1 MALCY
6 QCFREKG
13 AETVCPFC
21 GYDPTGAADKYP
33 LALRPGTILNGRYT
47 VGRVLGQGGFGITYI
62 AQEYRTRERVALK
75 EYFPSE
81 FAGRSQGLTVQV
93 HSSQQLENYEYG
105 KARFLEEAKT
115 LAAFIGNEN
124 IVRIYSYFEE
134 NGTAYFA
141 MEYVDG
147 LPLDQYMARRGG
159 RLSPAEANR
168 LLLPLMAALE
178 AVHLKGI
185 VHRDIAPDN
194 IIIAKDGTAKLIDFG
209 AARYSTGEKSKS
221 LDVII
226 KHGFAP
232 KEQYMRRGRQGPFTD
247 IYALAASYYYA
258 ITGKVPPEA
267 IERLDEDNLIP
278 PRMLGIKLSSE
289 AEDALF
295 KALEVNAAD
304 RFQSMAE
311 FYQAMKAA
319 SAPEGEEERR
329 ERELREELA
338 RLEQKRRE
346 REAREEAERLEL
358 ARQER
363 ESREREKQEKLAREK
378 AEREAKE
385 KAEREARAEAERRR
399 KEEKERQ
406 AREKAERAE
415 REKQEKARREALKKA
430 EREAAR
436 AARQAERETRPGAGT
451 KKSKLPL
458 VLAAVLVL
466 ALGVF
471 GVSRFT
477 GKNTPAVTEAPAV
490 TEVSP
495 EPTPKPTP
503 EPIPVHFKAIAA
515 GYNHSVALLEN
526 GRVIAVGDNQAGQ
539 CDTESWRDIV
549 AIAAGARHTVGLK
562 ANGTVVAVGDNTHGE
577 CNVSDW
583 SDICAIRACS
593 FYTFGIKADGTVVAL
608 GDNRTGQLDVQS
620 WRDIRDIAATRETA
634 STYYS
639 KHYAHTCRNAF
650 SIGLRKDG
658 STFTAGKSTQTDT
671 YQPGRTGGKEG
682 HEPVWPDF
690 SDAGKWQGITKA
702 AAGDQHVLGLKED
715 GTVLVAGDD
724 TAGQCEVSAWANV
737 VDIAAGYSHSVGVTD
752 AGNVLAKGS
761 LKAPLSAW
769 KDIATAAVGKEH
781 AVGLRKDGSVVVA
794 GDNSYGQC
802 DMDALMEK
810 ARAAEAEEAMSIVSI
825 KAGTNHTV
833 ALYADGTAAAVG
845 LNYYGQCDVAEWSEL
860 AAVSASGHTVGLR
873 KNGTV
878 VATGLNEDGQC
889 NVSTWRN
896 IKAVAAGGTHTLG
909 LKQDGTV
916 VAVGSNEAGQCD
928 VSDWTGIVAIAAG
941 YDTSVGLK
949 ADGTVVAA
957 GNNTWGQCDVDGWQ
971 QISAVAAGKNWT
983 VGLREDGTILTSPEE
998 QTSGRWAYQIT
1009 ARDWKNIISASISD
1023 SLLVGLHSDGTIEL
1037 CQTVAGVPHGELKAK
1052 EWSGIQS
1059 VDVGGMHVVGL
1070 LEDGTPLAAGDNSFG
1085 QCDVA
1090 SLNRVSS

>member
-62 AQEYRTRERVALK
+62 AQEYRTGERVALK

-178 AVHLKGI
+178 TVHLKGI

-304 RFQSMAE
+304 RYQSMAE

-319 SAPEGEEERR
+319 SAPESEEERR

-338 RLEQKRRE
+338 RLEQKRKE
-346 REAREEAERLEL
+346 REAREEAERQER

-363 ESREREKQEKLAREK
+363 ESRERERQEKLAREK

-406 AREKAERAE
+406 AREKAEKAE

-430 EREAAR
+430 ERESAR
-436 AARQAERETRPGAGT
+436 AARQTEHEARQSAGA
-451 KKSKLPL
+451 KKSRLPL

-466 ALGVF
+466 ALVVF
-471 GVSRFT
+471 GVTRFT
-477 GKNTPAVTEAPAV
+477 GKNTPAVTEAPTV

-526 GRVIAVGDNQAGQ
+526 GRVAAVGDNQAGQ
-539 CDTESWRDIV
+539 CDTDAWRDIIAIAAGKGHTVGLRANGTVVAAGNNASGQCELSGWTDIV
-549 AIAAGARHTVGLK
+549 AIAAGDGHTV
-562 ANGTVVAVGDNTHGE
+562 
-577 CNVSDW
+577 
-583 SDICAIRACS
+583 
-593 FYTFGIKADGTVVAL
+593 
-608 GDNRTGQLDVQS
+608 
-620 WRDIRDIAATRETA
+620 
-634 STYYS
+634 
-639 KHYAHTCRNAF
+639 
-650 SIGLRKDG
+650 
-658 STFTAGKSTQTDT
+658 
-671 YQPGRTGGKEG
+671 
-682 HEPVWPDF
+682 
-690 SDAGKWQGITKA
+690 
-702 AAGDQHVLGLKED
+702 GLKED
-715 GTVLVAGDD
+715 GTVVAAGLNNFGQCDVSSMRSIKAVSAGEVGTVGIQKNGTIVLVGQIGFNRGSGYFKFDD
-724 TAGQCEVSAWANV
+724 SKWRDVVFITTAYGKVFGLNANGEILPSDSLHFGTDITAVEIGENHVIGLRSDGTVPSYGNNAAGQCDTADWKNV
-737 VDIAAGYSHSVGVTD
+737 VSIAAGG
-752 AGNVLAKGS
+752 AFS
-761 LKAPLSAW
+761 L
-769 KDIATAAVGKEH
+769 
-781 AVGLRKDGSVVVA
+781 GLTQDGEILCA
-794 GDNSYGQC
+794 GDNTYGQC
-802 DMDALMEK
+802 DMDALMDK
-810 ARAAEAEEAMSIVSI
+810 ARAAVEEEAANADKIVSI
-825 KAGTNHTV
+825 AASTFNTFV
-833 ALYADGTAAAVG
+833 AYGDGTVAAVG
-845 LNYYGQCDVAEWSEL
+845 STFDSLKDWQGIQQI
-860 AAVSASGHTVGLR
+860 AAGYKHLVGL
-873 KNGTV
+873 K
-878 VATGLNEDGQC
+878 
-889 NVSTWRN
+889 
-896 IKAVAAGGTHTLG
+896 K
-909 LKQDGTV
+909 DGTV
-916 VAVGSNEAGQCD
+916 VASSAGYQGQND
-928 VSDWTGIVAIAAG
+928 VSSWEGIVSIAAAG
-941 YDTSVGLK
+941 YHTVGLK
-949 ADGTVVAA
+949 ADGTVVAT
-957 GNNTWGQCDVDGWQ
+957 GDNKHGQCDVSSWRNVIA
-971 QISAVAAGKNWT
+971 ISASPCNT
-983 VGLREDGTILTSPEE
+983 VGLCKDGSLLLAGDKNCGQRDILNWKEVIAVAPGGLYDPVQLYPKKPELNNMAHIAGILADGTLVAVGNNAYHQCDVSEWTNIVYLAANSSRTAGLRADG
-998 QTSGRWAYQIT
+998 TVVCTGRGQYSADGTMKEYDGTPWGADWTDIT
-1009 ARDWKNIISASISD
+1009 AISLGSD
-1023 SLLVGLHSDGTIEL
+1023 YLVGLKSDGTV
-1037 CQTVAGVPHGELKAK
+1037 VA
-1052 EWSGIQS
+1052 
-1059 VDVGGMHVVGL
+1059 VGGPN
-1070 LEDGTPLAAGDNSFG
+1070 TYG